1 MEQAIVNYV
10 YDKIENL
17 NACHTQNELGPLFE
31 HFKSSSMFRSAV
43 VEGCGQKFNDPR
55 EILNLVEFS
64 STGVDLLHL
73 TGSASLSG
81 IVFCCCCCAKFIL
94 LICIF

>member
-1 MEQAIVNYV
+1 MGEYARLEQAIVNYV
-10 YDKIENL
+10 HEKIEDL
-17 NACHTQNELGPLFE
+17 NACNTQSELGPLFE

-55 EILNLVEFS
+55 EVLNLVEFS
-64 STGVDLLHL
+64 NDGVDLLHL

-81 IVFCCCCCAKFIL
+81 LFRA
-94 LICIF
+94 